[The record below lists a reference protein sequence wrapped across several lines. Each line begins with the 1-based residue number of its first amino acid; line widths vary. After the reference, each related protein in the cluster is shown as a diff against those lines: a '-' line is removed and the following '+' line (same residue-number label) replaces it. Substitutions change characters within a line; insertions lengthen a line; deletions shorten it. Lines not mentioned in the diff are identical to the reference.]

1 VSLFPKFKMDV
12 DPLATSAT
20 SATRPQK
27 SRESR
32 ESRNP
37 LHGEIDYRALYAQ
50 TAAAVREDCFLLD
63 PDWLLA
69 HPGFYEQIRAL
80 DDKLTTMERLGG
92 SEHVYRATLAR
103 LVQCIQDAR
112 AAYEREQSARS
123 TVQ

>member
-1 VSLFPKFKMDV
+1 VSLFPKFKLDV

-20 SATRPQK
+20 SATPPQK

-37 LHGEIDYRALYAQ
+37 PRGEIDYRVLYAEA
-50 TAAAVREDCFLLD
+50 AAAVHEDCFLLD

-69 HPGFYEQIRAL
+69 HPDFYEQIRVL
-80 DDKLTTMERLGG
+80 DDKLTTMERVGG
-92 SEHVYRATLAR
+92 SEQAYRATLAR

-123 TVQ
+123 AVQ